1 VFSVCPLNGEEW
13 WVVLKFSIP
22 VLLLDEA
29 LKFIAR
35 KYIDGNKN
43 PWEIV
48 YLTATW
54 AAFFAL
60 ISVV

>member
-1 VFSVCPLNGEEW
+1 M
-13 WVVLKFSIP
+13 VVLKFSIP
-22 VLLLDEA
+22 VLLLDEL

-35 KYIDGNKN
+35 KFIDGNKN

-48 YLTATW
+48 YLTAAW

-60 ISVV
+60 IYHV